1 MPNRMLQLLAQ
12 HVSVV
17 LFLASLACTGSCSC
31 IRDYHELE
39 RSLLSSSVNIDSL
52 TKTFFPPNL
61 PNPPVVTVLYYLSN
75 ENLTDHPVNILE
87 REGHENNGN
96 ELLSHDYQFRWSE
109 NPLYLF
115 MDPNI
120 LEVLSLFSIRIR
132 SHTARLVV
140 DPICMNYTVDGI
152 PLPEFYLNQMTSL
165 VSNIEF
171 NTPIALYFH
180 WVN

>member
-1 MPNRMLQLLAQ
+1 MICFPLQLDRMFQILTRQ
-12 HVSVV
+12 FSVV
-17 LFLASLACTGSCSC
+17 LFLASMVAIGSCSC

-61 PNPPVVTVLYYLSN
+61 PNPPVVTILYYLN
-75 ENLTDHPVNILE
+75 NANLTDHPVNILE
-87 REGHENNGN
+87 REGQENNGS
-96 ELLSHDYQFRWSE
+96 ELLSPDYQFRWSE

-115 MDPNI
+115 MDPHI

-165 VSNIEF
+165 VSSVEF
-171 NTPIALYFH
+171 TTHIK
-180 WVN
+180 

>member
-1 MPNRMLQLLAQ
+1 MSLPLVWYLIAAIILP
-12 HVSVV
+12 VSM
-17 LFLASLACTGSCSC
+17 AGNGSCSC

-39 RSLLSSSVNIDSL
+39 RSLLSSSINVDSL

-61 PNPPVVTVLYYLSN
+61 PTPPIVQILYYLNIS
-75 ENLTDHPVNILE
+75 NLTDHPANLLVAE
-87 REGHENNGN
+87 EEPVTV

-132 SHTARLVV
+132 SHTTRLVV
-140 DPICMNYTVDGI
+140 DPICMNYTVDGV
-152 PLPEFYLNQMTSL
+152 PLPEFFLDQMTSL
-165 VSNIEF
+165 VS
-171 NTPIALYFH
+171 
-180 WVN
+180 

>member
-1 MPNRMLQLLAQ
+1 MMLQVLTLEF
-12 HVSVV
+12 SVI
-17 LFLASLACTGSCSC
+17 LFLASMVGTGLCSC

-39 RSLLSSSVNIDSL
+39 RSLISSSLNIDSL

-61 PNPPVVTVLYYLSN
+61 PNPPVVTVLYYLNNS
-75 ENLTDHPVNILE
+75 NLTDHPVNILE
-87 REGHENNGN
+87 REEYENNAN
-96 ELLSHDYQFRWSE
+96 ELLSHNYQFRWSE

-152 PLPEFYLNQMTSL
+152 PLPEFFLNQMTSL

-171 NTPIALYFH
+171 TYLTNLFVEIT
-180 WVN
+180 